1 MRRKSTPAAVA
12 LIALLLAGCSIRFGV
27 EHTPTPERLRP
38 AESDTEEPESD
49 ASITGEAVAAAF
61 GTTRTPTGETPD
73 PARTPEPTNTRPPAP
88 RPTTASPT
96 TARATPAP
104 PTATPTP
111 SPTPSPTITPSPTLD
126 IDPPAILLY
135 DITPLIRRAGETVT
149 IQWRAV
155 GDAVAIKTVYI
166 DGRAGRTYD
175 GLASEGR
182 LDVIVDAGERNDITY
197 VLEVRAGAETV
208 TSRITVDVICP
219 LDWFFDNAPSMCPR
233 EVATISRAAGQYFE
247 NGFMIWTAA
256 RNDIGVFYEDAAGG
270 HVFYLDEWREGMP
283 VSDPALTPPTGL
295 YQPVRG
301 FGLVWRERPGGA
313 GFATVRERLGW
324 GIVPEFE
331 FETAYQC
338 AEGVERGEVDTS
350 VEDCYQRGPD
360 GRIIVLQTNTWSIYG
375 EP

>member
-1 MRRKSTPAAVA
+1 MRCTFAIMIVVLA
-12 LIALLLAGCSIRFGV
+12 ALLTACSIDFGV
-27 EHTPTPERLRP
+27 EPTPTPERDTDIP
-38 AESDTEEPESD
+38 ETEEPGS
-49 ASITGEAVAAAF
+49 STTGEAVAALNTAR
-61 GTTRTPTGETPD
+61 TPSPNETPEETSAPEPTSTRTPT
-73 PARTPEPTNTRPPAP
+73 P

-96 TARATPAP
+96 TARATLAP
-104 PTATPTP
+104 PTATLTP
-111 SPTPSPTITPSPTLD
+111 SPTPSPTATPTPTHHFDAPTVLM
-126 IDPPAILLY
+126 Y
-135 DITPLIRRAGETVT
+135 DIMPVISRAGETVT

-233 EVATISRAAGQYFE
+233 EPATISRAAGQYFE
-247 NGFMIWTAA
+247 NGFMMWTAA

-270 HVFYLDEWREGMP
+270 HVFYLDEWHEGMP
-283 VSDPALTPPTGL
+283 VNDPALTPPAGL

-313 GFATVRERLGW
+313 GFAAVRERLGW

-360 GRIIVLQTNTWSIYG
+360 GRIIVLQKNTWSIYG